1 MWSHK
6 FFLKD
11 NFMLY
16 IQVPRNDSQK
26 KVPKKVA
33 RKSTHKKCP
42 EKVLTKSTQKG
53 AQIRRSVNQSFVNV
67 AFPSLFWGRL
77 FKQCNIW
84 WLRDII
90 NILTVYFCFYF
101 WTKKDSTVYQSPL
114 EILLEPEDR
123 LSILGKH
130 FSNSRALHLGIACL
144 GLAGCLD
151 VWHCYAVKIEVQ
163 IGICSY

>member
-101 WTKKDSTVYQSPL
+101 WIKKYSTVYKPPWTRRQTVCFRKELFEFKRPSFRHYL
-114 EILLEPEDR
+114 FGVGRMFVCL
-123 LSILGKH
+123 
-130 FSNSRALHLGIACL
+130 ALPGWFGALI
-144 GLAGCLD
+144 
-151 VWHCYAVKIEVQ
+151 
-163 IGICSY
+163 